1 MTVEEYIAQL
11 TDTERI
17 AYDTALALLG
27 TSFDVAKS
35 NGYLKKK
42 NTPPL

>member
-11 TDTERI
+11 NDIERV
-17 AYDTALALLG
+17 AYATAVALFG
-27 TSFDVAKS
+27 ASFDVSKT

-42 NTPPL
+42 NNPVL

>member
-1 MTVEEYIAQL
+1 MTIEEYIAQL
-11 TDTERI
+11 TDKERI
-17 AYDTALALLG
+17 AYETALKTLG

-42 NTPPL
+42 NSLAP

>member
-11 TDTERI
+11 TDKERI
-17 AYDTALALLG
+17 AYETALKCLG
-27 TSFDVAKS
+27 SSFDITKS

-42 NTPPL
+42 NTPVL

>member
-11 TDTERI
+11 TDKERI
-17 AYDTALALLG
+17 AYETALKCLG
-27 TSFDVAKS
+27 SSFDVAKS

-42 NTPPL
+42 NTPLL